1 MLRMRSTTGGM
12 SFLFSSLDRNWN
24 NSYFFQVTV
33 LLNATEMTV
42 QAFLDKVLKGALNM
56 LSPDVM
62 VDDGK
67 GTVLISSEED
77 ETEDNMNKVLS
88 VRYVNS

>member
-1 MLRMRSTTGGM
+1 
-12 SFLFSSLDRNWN
+12 
-24 NSYFFQVTV
+24 
-33 LLNATEMTV
+33 MTV

-88 VRYVNS
+88 VRYLNS